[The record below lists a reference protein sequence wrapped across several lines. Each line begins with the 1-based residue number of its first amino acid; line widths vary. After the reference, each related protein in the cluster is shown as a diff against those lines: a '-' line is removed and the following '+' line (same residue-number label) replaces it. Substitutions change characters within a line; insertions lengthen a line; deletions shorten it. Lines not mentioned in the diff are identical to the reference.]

1 MNAVAG
7 SVGRA
12 WRAVSH
18 PAAFFASL
26 GDEPRLAPALAS
38 AAVSAAIGSLVA
50 GVLLARATGSD
61 AWLPFLL
68 GAPALAL
75 PYLAIVTLLGALTLM
90 RPAGMDLRAFE
101 VVAWAWVPSGVLA
114 LSLLPIGLFAPWPT
128 LAGAA
133 AMLPPWHLWLVWR
146 GTDAYAVARPR
157 TAVAL
162 YVAAVFGL
170 PTALLAFTTTVLSNL
185 G

>member
-1 MNAVAG
+1 MTGVAG
-7 SVGRA
+7 SVRLA
-12 WRAVSH
+12 WRAVSY
-18 PAAFFASL
+18 PAAFFAAL

-38 AAVSAAIGSLVA
+38 AAVSGAVASLVA
-50 GVLLARATGSD
+50 GALLVRATGSD

-68 GAPALAL
+68 GAPGVAL

-90 RPAGMDLRAFE
+90 RPAGMDLRAVE
-101 VVAWAWVPSGVLA
+101 VVGWAWVPSGVLA
-114 LSLLPIGLFAPWPT
+114 LSLLPIGWFAPWPA

-133 AMLPPWHLWLVWR
+133 VMLPPWHLWLVWR
-146 GTDAYAVARPR
+146 GTDAFAVARAR

-162 YVAAVFGL
+162 YAAAVFGL
-170 PTALLAFTTTVLSNL
+170 PTALLAFTVAVLGNL